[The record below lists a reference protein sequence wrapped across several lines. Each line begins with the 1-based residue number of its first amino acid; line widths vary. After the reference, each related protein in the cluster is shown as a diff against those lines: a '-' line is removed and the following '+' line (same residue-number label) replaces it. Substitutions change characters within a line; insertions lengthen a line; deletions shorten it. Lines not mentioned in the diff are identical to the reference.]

1 MASSVVVHCRHIFGW
16 SQVFLD
22 VRSQAV
28 AYIFGFIAHFSAVD
42 VDSNSTH
49 IELQHN
55 WDYFDW
61 MYDFGCTTV
70 GNDTLF
76 FQSFTIL

>member
-1 MASSVVVHCRHIFGW
+1 MASSVVVHCRHLFGW

-22 VRSQAV
+22 VRSRAV
-28 AYIFGFIAHFSAVD
+28 AYIFGVIAHFSAVD

-55 WDYFDW
+55 
-61 MYDFGCTTV
+61 
-70 GNDTLF
+70 
-76 FQSFTIL
+76 